1 MGCNRCAARRR
12 AVELARSRAQ
22 QARAE
27 QARAAAMRQSPQQM
41 QAQQAAVARTVE
53 QYEQATA
60 WHRWGWRFIHLFT
73 MALPAEAL
81 SPPTLRHMQRV
92 VRLFVN
98 VLPCK
103 DCQGHATKFL
113 FDGPASRIQRVT
125 TGHAMVMLMH
135 ELHND
140 VNRRTGKPQ
149 PDASVLASYQ
159 QYGLRNSLNEFV
171 TAVRREPRVP
181 GQALNELNRHLQALR
196 M

>member
-1 MGCNRCAARRR
+1 MGCSRCAARRR
-12 AVELARSRAQ
+12 AVELAKTKAR
-22 QARAE
+22 QAKAE
-27 QARAAAMRQSPQQM
+27 LARAAASKQSPQQM
-41 QAQQAAVARTVE
+41 QARQAVVARTVE
-53 QYEQATA
+53 QYELATA

-73 MALPAEAL
+73 MALPTGVL
-81 SPPTLRHMQRV
+81 PQPTLRHMRRV

-103 DCQGHATKFL
+103 DCQVHATRFL

-149 PDASVLASYQ
+149 PDASVLSSYQ
-159 QYGLRNSLNEFV
+159 QYGLRKSLNEYV
-171 TAVRREPRVP
+171 AAVRREPWVP
-181 GQALNELNRHLQALR
+181 GQALNELNRHLQALN